1 MKTQEILKEIYD
13 STAPGTMSKEQ
24 AIGFMN
30 DIIGDLE
37 VMVESLEQE
46 IEDEES

>member
-1 MKTQEILKEIYD
+1 MTKQDILNEIHE
-13 STAPGTMSKEQ
+13 STHPETMGMEQ

-37 VMVESLEQE
+37 TMVESLEQE
-46 IEDEES
+46 LEDEES

>member
-1 MKTQEILKEIYD
+1 MTTQEILNEIYQ
-13 STAPGTMSKEQ
+13 STHPETMSKEQ

-37 VMVESLEQE
+37 IMVESLEQE
-46 IEDEES
+46 LEDEE

>member
-1 MKTQEILKEIYD
+1 MTTQEILKEIYE
-13 STAPGTMSKEQ
+13 STAPETMSKEQ
-24 AIGFMN
+24 AIEFMN

-37 VMVESLEQE
+37 VTVESLEQE